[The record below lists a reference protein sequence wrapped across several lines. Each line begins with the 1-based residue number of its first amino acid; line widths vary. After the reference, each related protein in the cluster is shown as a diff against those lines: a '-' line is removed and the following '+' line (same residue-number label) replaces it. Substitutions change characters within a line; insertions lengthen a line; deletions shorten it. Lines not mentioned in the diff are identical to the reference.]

1 MQLFFRQFSSSNKTI
16 KPITQ
21 QNHTANHTA
30 ETQRHVV
37 DACIRSLPLTT
48 THEDHLGGGAYCYSG
63 ESLRRLNRINRRG
76 DENKEIV
83 PKKGYTTSV
92 FFWKWFGY
100 LESDQA
106 LQTSVRCKI
115 CRRPVLSR
123 TADATELFDHLK
135 RFHPTE
141 HSESVI

>member
-1 MQLFFRQFSSSNKTI
+1 MQLFLRQFSSSNKTI

-92 FFWKWFGY
+92 FFGNGSATWSQTKHCRLALGAK
-100 LESDQA
+100 SVGDQCSA
-106 LQTSVRCKI
+106 ELQTPPSFSTISKGST
-115 CRRPVLSR
+115 PQS
-123 TADATELFDHLK
+123 TQKA
-135 RFHPTE
+135 
-141 HSESVI
+141 